1 MVNDSIENRSTED
14 PEIFYAR
21 FWRCYRL
28 LHFLACR
35 VLGSSERAYDAVE
48 NCWLAASRNPPRFE
62 YESAF
67 RSWVAR
73 VLIDEALALRRQE
86 EGNAQDNLPTYA
98 FGIHN
103 SSRENEAV
111 R

>member
-1 MVNDSIENRSTED
+1 MVNDLIENRSTEY
-14 PEIFYAR
+14 PEIFHAR

-28 LHFLACR
+28 LQFLACR
-35 VLGSSERAYDAVE
+35 VLGGTERVYDAVE

-86 EGNAQDNLPTYA
+86 EGNAQDNASRYS
-98 FGIHN
+98 FGVPDQLH
-103 SSRENEAV
+103 ENEAAC
-111 R
+111 